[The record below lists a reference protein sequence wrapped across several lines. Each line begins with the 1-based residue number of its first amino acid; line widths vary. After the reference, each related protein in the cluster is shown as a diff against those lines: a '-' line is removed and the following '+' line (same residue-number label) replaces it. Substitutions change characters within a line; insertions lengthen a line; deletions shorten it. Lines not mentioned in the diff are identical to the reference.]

1 MFHHFI
7 PPFNI
12 SIIGR
17 FTVKYAGIPPDR
29 KENNKAK
36 GNTLMKIMVQFNL
49 GNNII
54 CPSILFENTIQ
65 SIPRHTGTVNRIP
78 KTVPV
83 ITSKR
88 FSTRINKKDVLL
100 LAPNARL
107 SPISLVCTLVLAIL
121 NKTIFKTGTTKSIKI
136 ITPTPERNK
145 SPPYIFRINCFS
157 VLICF
162 TETLLSIL

>member
-107 SPISLVCTLVLAIL
+107 SPISLVCTFVLAIL

-145 SPPYIFRINCFS
+145 SLP
-157 VLICF
+157 
-162 TETLLSIL
+162 ETLWKENC